1 AAEPNGCARLPPG
14 ERPEEP
20 HVPHPFLDD
29 DRPVAIAHRGGDRVG
44 AENSM
49 AAFADAAAL
58 GYRYLETDVHVSSD
72 GVLVVHH
79 DPSLDRVTD
88 TVGAI
93 AGLTWGEVSRAR
105 ISSREPV
112 PRFDEVVTSFPDV
125 RWIVDVKDDLA
136 VDPMIERLRQDDDL
150 LARICIG
157 SFSDSRLD
165 RIRNALGR
173 RVCTSAGPAEVRRMR
188 IGSLT
193 RRGGSRVRIR
203 ADVLQVPLR
212 FGAIPIVDPRFVAA
226 AHWAA
231 KPVQVWTV
239 NEPAEMHRLLD
250 LGVDGLVTDRT
261 RLLRDVLT
269 ERGAWRPRPH
279 TAE

>member
-1 AAEPNGCARLPPG
+1 M
-14 ERPEEP
+14 
-20 HVPHPFLDD
+20 PHPFLDD
-29 DRPVAIAHRGGDRVG
+29 DGPAAIAHRGGDHVG

-49 AAFADAAAL
+49 AAFADAVAL

-72 GVLVVHH
+72 DVLVVHH

-93 AGLTWGEVSRAR
+93 AGLTWETVSRAR

-112 PRFDEVVTSFPDV
+112 PRFDELVSSFPDV
-125 RWIVDVKDDLA
+125 RLVVDLKDDLA
-136 VDPMIERLRQDDDL
+136 VDPMIERLRGDDRL
-150 LARICIG
+150 LERICLG
-157 SFSDSRLD
+157 SFSDARLD

-212 FGAIPIVDPRFVAA
+212 FGAIPIVDARFLAA

-231 KPVQVWTV
+231 KPVHVWTV
-239 NEPAEMHRLLD
+239 NERAEMHRLLD
-250 LGVDGLVTDRT
+250 LGVDGLVSDRT
-261 RLLRDVLT
+261 RALRDILVD
-269 ERGAWRPRPH
+269 RGAWRPVDGD
-279 TAE
+279 AG

>member
-1 AAEPNGCARLPPG
+1 M
-14 ERPEEP
+14 
-20 HVPHPFLDD
+20 PHPFLDAD
-29 DRPVAIAHRGGDRVG
+29 GPVAIAHRGGDHVG

-49 AAFADAAAL
+49 AAFADAVAL

-72 GVLVVHH
+72 GVLVLHH
-79 DPSLDRVTD
+79 DPTLDRVTD

-93 AGLTWGEVSRAR
+93 AGLSWDVVSGAR

-112 PRFDEVVTSFPDV
+112 PRFDEAVASFPDV

-136 VDPMIERLRQDDDL
+136 VEPMIARLRGDDEL
-150 LARICIG
+150 LARICVG

-165 RIRNALGR
+165 RIRNALGE
-173 RVCTSAGPAEVRRMR
+173 RVCTSAGPAEVRRLR

-193 RRGGSRVRIR
+193 RRGGSRVRLR

-212 FGAIPIVDPRFVAA
+212 FGAIPIVDRRFLAA

-231 KPVQVWTV
+231 MPVQVWTV
-239 NEPAEMHRLLD
+239 NEPGEMHRLLD
-250 LGVDGLVTDRT
+250 LGVDGLVSDRT
-261 RLLRDVLT
+261 RLLRDVLA
-269 ERGAWRPRPH
+269 ERGCWEATPGDD
-279 TAE
+279 E